1 MPFKHTIDLDFRQLH
16 FLLWN
21 AKGVPE
27 PLFILL
33 LSVAVYV
40 SHHII
45 YFKTILEFITSF
57 F

>member
-33 LSVAVYV
+33 LSVADMSV
-40 SHHII
+40 II
-45 YFKTILEFITSF
+45 LSILRLF
-57 F
+57 